1 VSPDAARADRNASIR
16 AAARA
21 WRKAGAI
28 DEAALAAVEAACPD
42 DRRRVGPVFRVLLFV
57 FTLIAVSGAC
67 GFVWTLLGNPSDAV
81 NAALALALGLLLI
94 ALSEIQIHPLRRAQ
108 GGVEAATS
116 LAGFGCLMFFLS
128 WALDRMGIRGEWSLG
143 AGFLLA
149 ALVLAGMA
157 WRWGY
162 PLYAGA
168 AVAALLGSFTV
179 VPGGRLAWIALPLVL
194 APFLIRGAESFRLP
208 PSLRASC
215 AAALGVALAG
225 LYVAVNIAS
234 YDQAWLEVWNQN
246 RSAGPGSEGWRA
258 LVWTATAAV
267 PVACLAIGLRTRRYV
282 FLLVGAGTAVAS
294 LITLRFYVHLAPLWA
309 ILTLSGALLAGLV
322 VVLRRY
328 LDSSP
333 GKERGGFTA
342 EPLFEDSARRRML
355 EAGAAVLSLSPEARP
370 VHEEPRFSG
379 GGGSFGGGGSSS
391 EF

>member
-21 WRKAGAI
+21 WREAGAI

-67 GFVWTLLGNPSDAV
+67 GFIWTLLGNPSDAV
-81 NAALALALGLLLI
+81 NAALA
-94 ALSEIQIHPLRRAQ
+94 
-108 GGVEAATS
+108 
-116 LAGFGCLMFFLS
+116 
-128 WALDRMGIRGEWSLG
+128 
-143 AGFLLA
+143 
-149 ALVLAGMA
+149 LAGMA

-179 VPGGRLAWIALPLVL
+179 VPGGRLAWIALPLIL

-225 LYVAVNIAS
+225 LYVAVNVAS

-258 LVWTATAAV
+258 LVWTATAVV
-267 PVACLAIGLRTRRYV
+267 PVACLAIGLSTRRYV
-282 FLLVGAGTAVAS
+282 FLIVGAGTTVAS

-322 VVLRRY
+322 VVLRRH

-342 EPLFEDSARRRML
+342 EPLFEDLARGRML